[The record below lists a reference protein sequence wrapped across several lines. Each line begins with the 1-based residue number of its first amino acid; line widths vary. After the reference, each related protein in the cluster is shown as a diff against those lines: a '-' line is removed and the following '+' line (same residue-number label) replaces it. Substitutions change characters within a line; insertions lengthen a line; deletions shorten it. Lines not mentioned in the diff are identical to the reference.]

1 MSGRLLM
8 GSTIDRTIVWK
19 NHASGGIQPRH
30 WGTAKWN
37 EDRIRRRRPRRL
49 RTLLLAAIDVA
60 AQARRAELHRA
71 ARRGI
76 ARCAAGLARRHRSAI
91 AGIVRCRAAVLR
103 ILLRAAAL
111 GRRHLHVLRLRDG
124 AHREDACGRCGQ

>member
-19 NHASGGIQPRH
+19 NHASGGIQPLR

-71 ARRGI
+71 ARPGI

-91 AGIVRCRAAVLR
+91 AGIVRCRAAV
-103 ILLRAAAL
+103 
-111 GRRHLHVLRLRDG
+111 
-124 AHREDACGRCGQ
+124 